1 MKIGD
6 RIKARRKEM
15 KISAEELGARLGKDR
30 STIYRYEKGDIENLP
45 LDILEPIASALN
57 TTPQYLMG
65 WDEEVKKEI
74 KKNPVKMA
82 ELHFEMVED
91 IDLADLFQDFK
102 LLDARERKIVKDL
115 AHSLAE
121 TKKAEV

>member
-6 RIKARRKEM
+6 RIKERRKELKM
-15 KISAEELGARLGKDR
+15 SAEELGAKLGKDR

-65 WDEEVKKEI
+65 WDEAVKKEI
-74 KKNPVKMA
+74 NENPVKSA
-82 ELHFEMVED
+82 QIHIEMIED
-91 IDLADLFQDFK
+91 IDLTDLFQDFK